1 MTFQMA
7 VWMSVC
13 KDSPPLPWHVWHRG
27 CSAFRGVISEPM
39 GEVPAADLADK
50 IGRLRSALACV
61 DGALAV
67 NDFRTGC
74 CPGGLKATRAAAAA
88 LVASAQHP
96 NAADEHALAELVVQA
111 DASLDRITA
120 QRNAFEAQVVEK
132 LRAAIAA
139 HEKAELR
146 ELLQLS
152 SSAKPPFTPP
162 EKTGAE
168 DALRRTLCYEGAV
181 L

>member
-1 MTFQMA
+1 MRGPIVRTQA
-7 VWMSVC
+7 AC
-13 KDSPPLPWHVWHRG
+13 YHR
-27 CSAFRGVISEPM
+27 RI
-39 GEVPAADLADK
+39 ADLASK
-50 IGRLRSALACV
+50 SAALRSALAIV
-61 DGALAV
+61 DAALRLPLLRC
-67 NDFRTGC
+67 DFRTGS
-74 CPGGLKATRAAAAA
+74 LQAARAAAAA

-139 HEKAELR
+139 HEEAELR